1 MFEAIIHSG
10 FKSKV
15 SSKKRKEISE
25 KVKSSTFKLI
35 KKSRQVL
42 RIIIKIDEE
51 TFELINKMSI
61 PKGETLSEV
70 PQNRLKRRLL
80 KLSLRKQ
87 KVLGLSIKGLKSYIN
102 LINDVAEYYDSP
114 YFSLL
119 INLRIYARDLII
131 GLNRIFEF
139 EKPKKDTLVYFNT
152 PSEYIEKTND
162 MLDSVVHTLKNGL
175 NKLKEDEHIYSYLSA
190 SSLLLYNKLGKRKPF
205 KQYLDAVEKLRDNFG
220 KIPANLAISPY
231 VLFAIPILSIAIF
244 SSELAFLREVKT
256 RT

>member
-119 INLRIYARDLII
+119 INLNPPLLPQEHLF
-131 GLNRIFEF
+131 GSLNFF
-139 EKPKKDTLVYFNT
+139 
-152 PSEYIEKTND
+152 
-162 MLDSVVHTLKNGL
+162 
-175 NKLKEDEHIYSYLSA
+175 
-190 SSLLLYNKLGKRKPF
+190 
-205 KQYLDAVEKLRDNFG
+205 
-220 KIPANLAISPY
+220 
-231 VLFAIPILSIAIF
+231 SI
-244 SSELAFLREVKT
+244 
-256 RT
+256 